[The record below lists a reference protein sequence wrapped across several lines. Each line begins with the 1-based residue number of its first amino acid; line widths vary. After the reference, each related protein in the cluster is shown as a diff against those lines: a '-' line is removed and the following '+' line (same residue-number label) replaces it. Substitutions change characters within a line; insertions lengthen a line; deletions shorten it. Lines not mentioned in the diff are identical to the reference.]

1 MTCPAQRR
9 LVHASIGRTAVA
21 VIRAWTEGKRG
32 ERLVIRISTVDDLR
46 SSERRIAAAASIDEA
61 TGIVRRWLQAFVD
74 DHAATRPT
82 SDDVGPSVDG
92 PDL

>member
-1 MTCPAQRR
+1 M
-9 LVHASIGRTAVA
+9 HASIGRSAVA

-46 SSERRIAAAASIDEA
+46 NSERRIAAAANIDEA

-74 DHAATRPT
+74 DHAASRPS
-82 SDDVGPSVDG
+82 SDETTGPNLDG

>member
-1 MTCPAQRR
+1 M
-9 LVHASIGRTAVA
+9 A

-46 SSERRIAAAASIDEA
+46 SSERRIAAAANIDEA

-74 DHAATRPT
+74 DQVGTPPT
-82 SDDVGPSVDG
+82 PDETTDPVLKG

>member
-1 MTCPAQRR
+1 VTWVAERH
-9 LVHASIGRTAVA
+9 LVHASIGRSAVA

-32 ERLVIRISTVDDLR
+32 ERLVVRISTVDDLR
-46 SSERRIAAAASIDEA
+46 NSERRIAAAANIDEA

-82 SDDVGPSVDG
+82 TDETTGPPVIE
-92 PDL
+92 P